1 MAWSKY
7 VSDAE
12 ISGLKSR
19 LGFKCYL
26 LNKCPRDSQY
36 TYLYETN
43 GTVIFLD
50 RCWRGTSFGP
60 LPLTYMVR
68 CNAIW
73 SNVCKEGTTGLM
85 IIVGSPAAM
94 VSQLICKIPF
104 DNICALT
111 WHQMM
116 TKFHDVHMGPLL
128 QKESEFPIKKRWN
141 GCRIAITNLILII
154 FTHLVKRFAYVRNK
168 TRNINHAVRY

>member
-1 MAWSKY
+1 MTWFQMLSVKQMPSRLAVY
-7 VSDAE
+7 VSIWD
-12 ISGLKSR
+12 KR
-19 LGFKCYL
+19 NC
-26 LNKCPRDSQY
+26 D
-36 TYLYETN
+36 
-43 GTVIFLD
+43 FLD

-85 IIVGSPAAM
+85 IIVRSPAAM

-128 QKESEFPIKKRWN
+128 QKESEFPIKKTLKWVPN
-141 GCRIAITNLILII
+141 SYHKSDFDHIQPFSETICLCPKQN
-154 FTHLVKRFAYVRNK
+154 
-168 TRNINHAVRY
+168 